1 MTFAQAFCGAALLAS
16 TAAAGAASPALPG
29 KAKTP
34 ALGHLSSSLRL
45 EYTDFS
51 KLFGDRAVLTANS
64 RLRIG
69 GSTRFG
75 FSLAQGERG
84 NSTTKRH
91 GTQGSAAVDHDWS
104 DRLST
109 HTSASIASNGAIFA
123 KRQFAQDISYEI
135 ANGLV
140 GTIGGNFSSYGD
152 GNNVGTWSA
161 GAAYYLRGAT
171 LTYRYSLIASER
183 LGRSHAHLASV
194 RVKDPRGSGSTQL
207 WAGHGTSLY
216 EVDLPRSAS
225 GKFTSLAV
233 QRSQPVGG
241 GVALN
246 FGVNRAWYKTPTA
259 TYRGTGIV
267 AGLSFSK

>member
-1 MTFAQAFCGAALLAS
+1 
-16 TAAAGAASPALPG
+16 
-29 KAKTP
+29 
-34 ALGHLSSSLRL
+34 
-45 EYTDFS
+45 
-51 KLFGDRAVLTANS
+51 VLTANS

-84 NSTTKRH
+84 NSTTRRH

-104 DRLST
+104 DRFST
-109 HTSASIASNGAIFA
+109 RTSASIASNGAIFA
-123 KRQFAQDISYEI
+123 KRQFAQEISYEI

-216 EVDLPRSAS
+216 EVDLPRSAN
-225 GKFTSLAV
+225 GKFTSVAV
-233 QRSQPVGG
+233 QRAQPVGG